1 MCHTDDISFERLK
14 FLTKIFV
21 FFEGNIIFITYEVV
35 SVSSVK
41 FATKKQLLFVQ
52 QLPIYD
58 TIMNKQLITSNKTY
72 IILLLFSY
80 FMYQLVIYME

>member
-14 FLTKIFV
+14 FLTKIFL
-21 FFEGNIIFITYEVV
+21 FFEGNIIFITYDIV